1 MAEETQEQTQDK
13 PKRGKKINK
22 MSLSEVEKA
31 LEKAKNSQGGLSS
44 KYVHALLRRKENLRS
59 NR

>member
-31 LEKAKNSQGGLSS
+31 LEMAKNSQGGLDSR
-44 KYVHALLRRKENLRS
+44 YARALVRRKEILGSSR
-59 NR
+59 